1 MAIINLKEF
10 YPWYTHD
17 EYIEVSDEVAA
28 ELRADKLYEAAHQ
41 RRIVRNKAQYS
52 LDCNDG
58 IEYSACLHEPTPQ
71 ELLERMDQFCTLW
84 NALNTL
90 PEIQGRRVDA
100 CVILG
105 KSYCEVAKS
114 TFWNTIARVLGNYS
128 GKLSAEALTMNC
140 KRNVKPEMA
149 ELKGKRLIIASELEE
164 GTRLNTGMVK
174 QLCSVDPIEAEKKF
188 KDPFHFDPSH
198 TPAVLLTDE
207 DFEDEEE

>member
-90 PEIQGRRVDA
+90 PEIQHRKWGIATPRPRSGVDRLAA
-100 CVILG
+100 CPD
-105 KSYCEVAKS
+105 
-114 TFWNTIARVLGNYS
+114 RPPHPS
-128 GKLSAEALTMNC
+128 G
-140 KRNVKPEMA
+140 
-149 ELKGKRLIIASELEE
+149 
-164 GTRLNTGMVK
+164 
-174 QLCSVDPIEAEKKF
+174 SVMSSI
-188 KDPFHFDPSH
+188 
-198 TPAVLLTDE
+198 AVL
-207 DFEDEEE
+207 

>member
-1 MAIINLKEF
+1 MATINLKEF

-52 LDCNDG
+52 LDCDDG

-71 ELLERMDQFCTLW
+71 ELLERMDQFCALW

-105 KSYCEVAKS
+105 RSYREVA
-114 TFWNTIARVLGNYS
+114 
-128 GKLSAEALTMNC
+128 
-140 KRNVKPEMA
+140 
-149 ELKGKRLIIASELEE
+149 
-164 GTRLNTGMVK
+164 
-174 QLCSVDPIEAEKKF
+174 EAEGVHKSSVQESVRSGLESMKKYL
-188 KDPFHFDPSH
+188 KK
-198 TPAVLLTDE
+198 VW
-207 DFEDEEE
+207 